1 MGTPGS
7 GRMHGRALTRGKSG
21 RNRYILWAFPVR
33 YCPSS
38 PVCHCEPVLRLAWQS
53 VPPPCHPERAKA
65 SRRIFTSRF
74 YCAVGKCKDSS
85 TSLPTVVSLR
95 MTASGRHSGFCFFK
109 SSRRDTTIVNCQ
121 FSIVNSR
128 KSAFPNHGTAA
139 SKNRHDLFWPCRK
152 IHLLSAIS
160 CICP

>member
-1 MGTPGS
+1 
-7 GRMHGRALTRGKSG
+7 MHE
-21 RNRYILWAFPVR
+21 ID
-33 YCPSS
+33 PS
-38 PVCHCEPVLRLAWQS
+38 
-53 VPPPCHPERAKA
+53 CHPERAKA

-128 KSAFPNHGTAA
+128 KSASPNHGTAA
-139 SKNRHDLFWPCRK
+139 SKTGMTKVGHAGKPPCFSD
-152 IHLLSAIS
+152 ILYLSLQYLTTS
-160 CICP
+160 CVSTAFAVKSC